1 MVGGIVMWIARD
13 KYNCVMAFVDK
24 PIKGGCTFKCSNPDI
39 YESEYRVMVLPDNE
53 FPEVTWENS
62 PIEITT
68 TIK

>member
-1 MVGGIVMWIARD
+1 MWIARD

-24 PIKGGCTFKCSNPDI
+24 PIRREYTFVLSHPDI
-39 YESEYRVMVLPDNE
+39 YESEYSVMVLPDNE